1 MVFLPRPLLEPPLEL
16 LQNDKAAAGLGICS
30 TSRSSAGP
38 TGERTFD
45 LDWME
50 GAAGVRLTVLR
61 AREV

>member
-1 MVFLPRPLLEPPLEL
+1 MLD
-16 LQNDKAAAGLGICS
+16 LQEFCRAYGE
-30 TSRSSAGP
+30 
-38 TGERTFD
+38 ERTFD